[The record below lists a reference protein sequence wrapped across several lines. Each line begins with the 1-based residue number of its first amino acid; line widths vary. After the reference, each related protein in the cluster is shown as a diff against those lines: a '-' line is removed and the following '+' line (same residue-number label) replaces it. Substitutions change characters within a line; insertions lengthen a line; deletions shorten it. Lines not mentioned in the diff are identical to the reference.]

1 MNPLPLFSYINDLT
15 DIPFSL
21 IYYFQVG
28 KRTVENGVGNNLLL
42 LLLLLSL
49 LLLLILS

>member
-15 DIPFSL
+15 DIP